1 MLLLAAAAAAAAAAP
16 HNVLLIIVDDL
27 RPEIGQAYGQ
37 RHVYTPSL
45 DAFAAT
51 ALVFDRAYTQF
62 AVCCPSRSSFLTG
75 RQPDTTM
82 AWTNADSWRRT
93 GKSDPENWISLPQHF
108 KHHGYLT
115 LGGGKTFHPGEP
127 LLWDLPK
134 SWSQKFVTFNTAQPL
149 GYFNFEL
156 VHCPGD
162 HDSLDTW
169 CPLDGSLNQ
178 HYDYRLANWTINA
191 LRYASRSPDNGV
203 PWFIAA
209 GFRRPH
215 TPFKMP
221 RQYWELYNE
230 SEIALASNSAWP
242 TVPHRQHYLRVPRLL
257 KQLG

>member
-1 MLLLAAAAAAAAAAP
+1 
-16 HNVLLIIVDDL
+16 
-27 RPEIGQAYGQ
+27 
-37 RHVYTPSL
+37 
-45 DAFAAT
+45 
-51 ALVFDRAYTQF
+51 
-62 AVCCPSRSSFLTG
+62 
-75 RQPDTTM
+75 M

-93 GKSDPENWISLPQHF
+93 GKGDPESWISLPQHF

-242 TVPHRQHYLRVPRLL
+242 TDAPAIAYHQAGFELGPVDGAAPSYLKVKPDINKPFAPNVSRAIRRAYYSCVSWQDSQIGRVLAELQYLQQENNTIVAIVGDHGVKLPILNCAVSR
-257 KQLG
+257 GV